1 MPSGWVPPPRFGE
14 TTRLFPPAPTAEGG
28 PTIRTLCRT
37 KAAHSPRT
45 QAPWGRPVSIPQCLE
60 TDRKQTGSPGVT
72 AGFRFPRGHSRFPD
86 ECRCSRNAAE
96 GLPFLL
102 PRRCRDRRGRLMGC
116 GPEAL
121 ERGPSRGRGPSRCRR
136 RPVMATSTQSPKSE
150 TWKSLLSHPM
160 YPYMSCNRIF
170 LSPNLLH

>member
-1 MPSGWVPPPRFGE
+1 MPAGHPWWAPEMPSGWVPPPRFGE

-102 PRRCRDRRGRLMGC
+102 PRRCRDRRGFFSVAFILFYISMSTYYYYWFFGC
-116 GPEAL
+116 AW
-121 ERGPSRGRGPSRCRR
+121 S
-136 RPVMATSTQSPKSE
+136 
-150 TWKSLLSHPM
+150 SLLHVG
-160 YPYMSCNRIF
+160 F
-170 LSPNLLH
+170 T